1 MSVKPRGI
9 LITGEFNLLLY
20 DNLKISSF
28 KRDNVINSKTFYH
41 LKRIS
46 SVEVLLRGV
55 WRIAQN
61 WTNHNLCRCYNITG
75 SNLRWCGDVAKMI
88 FCCFCCWSHPPQHF
102 LKRVFSRKKI
112 VLIQFLDI
120 ICYISLCIGN
130 MSPIFPPSLKNNGE
144 NSSDMP
150 Q

>member
-9 LITGEFNLLLY
+9 LITGEFNLLLN

-61 WTNHNLCRCYNITG
+61 WTNHNLRRCYGIPIWG
-75 SNLRWCGDVAKMI
+75 GDVAKMI
-88 FCCFCCWSHPPQHF
+88 FCCFCCLITSPQHF
-102 LKRVFSRKKI
+102 FKSVLSGKKI
-112 VLIQFLDI
+112 
-120 ICYISLCIGN
+120 CTHTISGYYLLHFIVYWKYEPN
-130 MSPIFPPSLKNNGE
+130 FSPKLKE
-144 NSSDMP
+144 
-150 Q
+150 

>member
-1 MSVKPRGI
+1 MSIKPRGI

-61 WTNHNLCRCYNITG
+61 WTNHNLRRCYGIPIWG
-75 SNLRWCGDVAKMI
+75 GDVAKMI
-88 FCCFCCWSHPPQHF
+88 FCCFCCLITSPQHF
-102 LKRVFSRKKI
+102 LKSVLSRKKN
-112 VLIQFLDI
+112 LDSNNFWI
-120 ICYISLCIGN
+120 LFVTFHCCIGN

-144 NSSDMP
+144 N
-150 Q
+150 

>member
-9 LITGEFNLLLY
+9 LITGEFNLLLN

-61 WTNHNLCRCYNITG
+61 WTNHNLRRCYGIPIWG
-75 SNLRWCGDVAKMI
+75 GDVAKMI
-88 FCCFCCWSHPPQHF
+88 FCCFCCLIASPPTF
-102 LKRVFSRKKI
+102 FKECFIKKKNLDSNNFWI
-112 VLIQFLDI
+112 LFVTFHCVLEIWAQF
-120 ICYISLCIGN
+120 
-130 MSPIFPPSLKNNGE
+130 FP
-144 NSSDMP
+144 
-150 Q
+150 QA

>member
-9 LITGEFNLLLY
+9 LITGEFNLLLN

-61 WTNHNLCRCYNITG
+61 WTNHNLRRCYGIPIWADKAAM
-75 SNLRWCGDVAKMI
+75 LPKWYFAV
-88 FCCFCCWSHPPQHF
+88 FVVWSHPPTF
-102 LKRVFSRKKI
+102 FKECFIKKKNLDSYNFWI
-112 VLIQFLDI
+112 FFVTFHCVLEIWAQF
-120 ICYISLCIGN
+120 
-130 MSPIFPPSLKNNGE
+130 FP
-144 NSSDMP
+144 
-150 Q
+150 QA

>member
-9 LITGEFNLLLY
+9 LITGEFNLLLN

-61 WTNHNLCRCYNITG
+61 WTNHNLRRCYGIPIWSG
-75 SNLRWCGDVAKMI
+75 KAAMLPKWYFAV
-88 FCCFCCWSHPPQHF
+88 FVVWSHPPNIF
-102 LKRVFSRKKI
+102 LRVFYQEKKF

>member
-1 MSVKPRGI
+1 MSIKPRGI
-9 LITGEFNLLLY
+9 LITGEFNLLLN

-61 WTNHNLCRCYNITG
+61 WTNHNLRRCYGIPIWADKAAM
-75 SNLRWCGDVAKMI
+75 LPKWYFAVFVVDHI
-88 FCCFCCWSHPPQHF
+88 PQHF
-102 LKRVFSRKKI
+102 LKTVLSRKKI
-112 VLIQFLDI
+112 WTHT
-120 ICYISLCIGN
+120 ISGYYLLHFIVYWKYEPN
-130 MSPIFPPSLKNNGE
+130 FSPKLKE
-144 NSSDMP
+144 
-150 Q
+150 

>member
-1 MSVKPRGI
+1 MDKLSVKPRGI

-61 WTNHNLCRCYNITG
+61 WTNHNLRRCYGIPIWADKAAM
-75 SNLRWCGDVAKMI
+75 LPKWYFAVFVVDRI
-88 FCCFCCWSHPPQHF
+88 PQHF
-102 LKRVFSRKKI
+102 FRDLWEKKFGLVFLYTKSLAASKKVI
-112 VLIQFLDI
+112 L
-120 ICYISLCIGN
+120 SIG
-130 MSPIFPPSLKNNGE
+130 S
-144 NSSDMP
+144 
-150 Q
+150 QCHR